1 MKYSFCFLL
10 KIWNKDTRKNW
21 NKLYWNENN
30 HNSVLWEKRSTVWE
44 LLDKDEDATEC
55 LLSLLL
61 LLLLFVMFVVV
72 SNDDD
77 VVFALIY
84 NERRCVAIASTRV
97 VVIVRTGA
105 CNETGKFVW
114 S

>member
-1 MKYSFCFLL
+1 
-10 KIWNKDTRKNW
+10 
-21 NKLYWNENN
+21 
-30 HNSVLWEKRSTVWE
+30 
-44 LLDKDEDATEC
+44 LDKDEDATEC

-61 LLLLFVMFVVV
+61 LFVMFVVVV

-84 NERRCVAIASTRV
+84 NERRCVAIASTRD

-105 CNETGKFVW
+105 CNETGKFV
-114 S
+114 